1 MQALIDFLPLLAFV
15 VAYYLRGVYF
25 ATGVLMVAMP
35 LMLLASWLIL
45 RKVSSL
51 QLLSTALVLGFGALT
66 LFLRDPRFIQW
77 KPTIFLW
84 GVAVVFLV
92 SAFVGREP
100 LVKRFLAPVASDR
113 AVTPA
118 QWRTV
123 NWAWIVFYV
132 LLGAVNLVIARNAP
146 ERVWVNF
153 KVFGLTAALMVFV
166 VGLSLWLQRLPA
178 AADAVTHE

>member
-15 VAYYLRGVYF
+15 VAYYLRDVYF
-25 ATGVLMVAMP
+25 ATAVLMIAMP
-35 LMLLASWLIL
+35 LMLLASRLL
-45 RKVSSL
+45 LGKVSTL
-51 QLLSTALVLGFGALT
+51 QLLSAGLVLGFGALT

-84 GVAVVFLV
+84 GVAVVFGI

-113 AVTPA
+113 EVTVS
-118 QWRTV
+118 QWRAV
-123 NWAWIVFYV
+123 NWAWIAFYV
-132 LLGAVNLVIARNAP
+132 LLGAVNLIIARTAS

-178 AADAVTHE
+178 AADRENA